1 MNFNLKDFI
10 NNIIVKLN
18 VKANSNLKSRPF
30 ATIIVTLLFAFG
42 YFFMVLPAINLKSP
56 SFYTFVF
63 YITIVFALAN
73 AFLGGFRTKKVFGMS
88 VLVVVLAV
96 VIPLILS
103 FFASPILHAKAYSNL
118 IDVQSG
124 VFEKDVARIKLGQIP
139 IVDRETASI
148 LGSKQMGVMTD
159 LVSQFEIDENYAQIN
174 IDGKP
179 LRVSPLRYSDLI
191 KYVYN
196 FQNGIP
202 NYVYVDMATQEANVK
217 KLEKPL
223 KYSNS
228 DYLMRNIRRK
238 IRFDYPFDMLG
249 YTNFELDD
257 NYNAYYVT
265 PVLTKKVAFFRGTDV
280 KAVIITNA
288 NTGESNKYNVGEVP
302 NWVDRVYPSELII
315 NQLDYYGEY
324 KNGFFNSVFGQKNV
338 TKTTDGYNYI
348 SIGKDIYLT
357 TGVTSVRSDESN
369 LGFYFVNLRTKET
382 KFYALPS
389 ATEIAAM
396 QSAKGKVQEKNYNPT
411 FPVILN
417 LNNKPVYF
425 IALKDN
431 SKTAKLF
438 ALVDAKQFN
447 NVFIGSSVDQV
458 VKKYLKLDNTD
469 NLISDRSIKK
479 KITISEKAEITYE
492 GYTMYYLKVKED
504 NKVYIA
510 SVKEL
515 GAKIAFVKVGDTIDI
530 LGNESEKGFI
540 ILDIE

>member
-1 MNFNLKDFI
+1 MRTNIKDIIDQII
-10 NNIIVKLN
+10 NNLN
-18 VKANSNLKSRPF
+18 EKASKRMKQNPI
-30 ATIIVTLLFAFG
+30 ATIIVTILVAFG
-42 YFFMVLPAINLKSP
+42 YFFTELPAINIMSP
-56 SFYTFVF
+56 TLYTFVF
-63 YITIVFALAN
+63 FTTIVFIIAN
-73 AFLGGFRTKKVFGMS
+73 SLLGGFRTKKVYLAS
-88 VLVVVLAV
+88 VLIV
-96 VIPLILS
+96 ILS
-103 FFASPILHAKAYSNL
+103 VAIPFVLSFIASPIFNAKAYSDL
-118 IDVQSG
+118 IEVKPG
-124 VFEKDVARIKLGQIP
+124 VFEKEVTKIKLDQIP

-179 LRVSPLRYSDLI
+179 LRVSPLRYSDLV
-191 KYVYN
+191 KYIYN
-196 FQNGIP
+196 YQDGIP

-217 KLEKPL
+217 KLDKPI

-228 DYLMRNIRRK
+228 DYLLRNIRRK
-238 IRFDYPFDMLG
+238 IRFDFPFDMLG

-265 PVLTKKVAFFRGTDV
+265 PVLTKRIGLFRGTDV

-288 NTGESNKYNVGEVP
+288 NTGESTKYKAGEVP
-302 NWVDRVYPSELII
+302 HWVDRVYPSEMII
-315 NQLDYYGEY
+315 NQLDYYGQY
-324 KNGFFNSVFGQKNV
+324 RNGFFNSMFGQKNV

-369 LGFYFVNLRTKET
+369 LGFYFVNLRTKEA

-417 LNNKPVYF
+417 LNNRPVYF

-447 NVFIGSSVDQV
+447 NVFVGSSVDEV
-458 VKKYLKLDNTD
+458 VKKYLELDNTD
-469 NLISDRSIKK
+469 NLISDSSITK
-479 KITISEKAEITYE
+479 KITIIEKAEITYE
-492 GYTMYYLKVKED
+492 GYTMYYLKASED

-515 GAKIAFVKVGDTIDI
+515 GPKIAFAKVGDTIEI

-540 ILDIE
+540 ILEIK

>member
-1 MNFNLKDFI
+1 MNINLKQMI
-10 NNIIVKLN
+10 NELISKLHS
-18 VKANSNLKSRPF
+18 KANSKLKSNPI
-30 ATIIVTLLFAFG
+30 ATIIVTLLLGFG
-42 YFFMVLPAINLKSP
+42 YFFTSLPAINPMSAEFY
-56 SFYTFVF
+56 SFLF
-63 YITIVFALAN
+63 YLTIMFTIAN
-73 AFLGGFRTKKVFGMS
+73 IIFGGFRTKKVFVTSIFILVLS
-88 VLVVVLAV
+88 VI
-96 VIPLILS
+96 IPIVLS
-103 FFASPILHAKAYSNL
+103 FFASPILHAKRYSKL
-118 IDVQSG
+118 IDVEGG
-124 VFEKDVARIKLGQIP
+124 VFEKEVTKITLDQIP

-179 LRVSPLRYSDLI
+179 LRVSPLKYSDLV
-191 KYVYN
+191 KYIYN

-223 KYSNS
+223 MYSNS
-228 DYLMRNIRRK
+228 DYLMRNVRRK

-249 YTNFELDD
+249 ATNFELDD
-257 NYNAYYVT
+257 SYNAYYVT
-265 PVLTKKVAFFRGTDV
+265 PVLTKKIGFFRGTDV

-288 NTGESNKYNVGEVP
+288 NTGESKKYSVGEVP
-302 NWVDRVYPSELII
+302 KWVDRVYPSELII

-348 SIGKDIYLT
+348 SIGNDIYLT

-389 ATEIAAM
+389 ATEVAAM
-396 QSAKGKVQEKNYNPT
+396 QSAKGKVQEKNYTPT

-425 IALKDN
+425 IGLKDN
-431 SKTAKLF
+431 SRTAKLF

-447 NVFIGSSVDQV
+447 NVFIGSSVNEV

-469 NLISDRSIKK
+469 NLISDSSISK
-479 KITISEKAEITYE
+479 KITIMEKEKITYE
-492 GYTMYYLKVKED
+492 GYTMYYLKAKED
-504 NKVYIA
+504 NKVYIG

-515 GAKIAFVKVGDTIDI
+515 GPDIAFVKVGDKIEI
-530 LGNESEKGFI
+530 LGNESETGFI
-540 ILDIE
+540 ILDIK

>member
-1 MNFNLKDFI
+1 MNFNIKQII
-10 NNIIVKLN
+10 NELVAKLHN
-18 VKANSNLKSRPF
+18 RANSKLTSKPI
-30 ATIIVTLLFAFG
+30 ATIIITLLLSFG
-42 YFFMVLPAINLKSP
+42 YFFTRLPAINP
-56 SFYTFVF
+56 MGAEFYTFLF
-63 YITIVFALAN
+63 YITVIFTVINIIF
-73 AFLGGFRTKKVFGMS
+73 GGFRTKKVFLTS
-88 VLVVVLAV
+88 IIIIVLSMVVPIV
-96 VIPLILS
+96 LS
-103 FFASPILHAKAYSNL
+103 FFASPILHATSYSKL
-118 IDVQSG
+118 IDVEG
-124 VFEKDVARIKLGQIP
+124 GTFEKEVTKITLGQIP

-179 LRVSPLRYSDLI
+179 LRVSPLKYSDFI

-223 KYSNS
+223 MYSNS
-228 DYLMRNIRRK
+228 DYLMRNVRRK

-249 YTNFELDD
+249 ATNFELDD
-257 NYNAYYVT
+257 SYNAYYVT
-265 PVLTKKVAFFRGTDV
+265 PVLTKKIGFFRGTDV

-288 NTGESNKYNVGEVP
+288 NTGESTKYTVGDVP
-302 NWVDRVYPSELII
+302 KWVDRVYPSELII

-324 KNGFFNSVFGQKNV
+324 KNGFFNSMFGQKNV

-348 SIGKDIYLT
+348 SIGNDIYLT

-396 QSAKGKVQEKNYNPT
+396 QSAKGKVQEKNYTPT

-447 NVFIGSSVDQV
+447 NVFIGSSVEEV

-469 NLISDRSIKK
+469 NLISDSSINKT
-479 KITISEKAEITYE
+479 ITIVEKEKITYE
-492 GYTMYYLKVKED
+492 GYTMYYLKAKED
-504 NKVYIA
+504 DKIYIG

-515 GAKIAFVKVGDTIDI
+515 GSDIAFVKVGDTIDV
-530 LGNESEKGFI
+530 LGNESDNGFI
-540 ILDIE
+540 ILEIK